1 MKSGVREMLFKNPY
15 WKWIKWLWIFSFL
28 GLLLFGGLIAA
39 ISKGWFG
46 ELPPIEELENPK
58 TYLASEIYAEDGSQL
73 GKYYLQNRSNAN
85 FEDLSPNL
93 INALVSTEDIRFY
106 DHAGIDN
113 NRLFTIVA
121 YNLVGRRQGGSTI
134 TQQLAKNL
142 FPRKRF
148 KSLKDKVITKLQEWI
163 TAIRIEQRYTKEE
176 ILTMYF
182 NTVEFGGNSFGIK
195 SASKTFFG
203 KSPKSLTASEAA
215 MLVGMLK
222 AITKFNPIINP
233 ANALARR
240 NTVLNQMA
248 KNNAITKEE
257 CAKLKSQPI
266 ELKYQEE
273 DHNEGLATYF
283 RETLRIELL
292 DWCEE
297 NGYNL
302 YKDGLKIYTTINPT
316 MQKQAEDV
324 VSEQLK
330 DQQKKFYA
338 HWKGREPWGKFKEL
352 ITLSMKRSDRYRI
365 LKQLGRSEAEITKEF
380 NTPVKMKVFSFNRGD
395 IDTIMSP
402 LDSIKYYKYFAQC
415 GLMSMDPVSGRIKA
429 WVGGHNYKYFKYDHV
444 NSTAKRQVGSTF
456 KPLVY
461 TLAIDNGYS
470 PCTVV
475 PNKPVVFEDYNDWAP
490 QNADE
495 TYTTPDMD
503 LYHGLQHS
511 VNNIVLYLMKNCVPG
526 GPKSVVDLARKLG
539 ITSKLEPYPSIA
551 LGTSDVSIYEM
562 VGAFSAFANKGVW
575 IKPVYLLRIQDKNG
589 NTIFENV
596 PQTQEALS
604 EQTAYVMCKMMER
617 VTTHGTAA
625 KIKYMYQI
633 PGAVG
638 GKTGTTQNYSDG
650 WFIGI
655 TPTLVTGCWVG
666 WEDRAIHFR
675 TMDLGSGSAMAMPIW
690 ANYMKKVVTTPG
702 LINIVNQ
709 WEAPQSPITIEMDCE
724 KYKET
729 QSQKAKPD
737 FMEE

>member
-1 MKSGVREMLFKNPY
+1 MLDMLFKNPY
-15 WKWIKWLWIFSFL
+15 WKWLRWLWVAAFS
-28 GLLLFGGLIAA
+28 GVLLFSSILFAIAR
-39 ISKGWFG
+39 GWFG

-58 TYLASEIYAEDGSQL
+58 TYLASEIYAEEGTLL

-93 INALVSTEDIRFY
+93 INALISTEDIRFY
-106 DHAGIDN
+106 EHSGVDN
-113 NRLFTIVA
+113 KRLFTIII
-121 YNLVGRRQGGSTI
+121 YNLIGKRQGASTI
-134 TQQLAKNL
+134 SQQLAKNL
-142 FPRKRF
+142 FPRKKF
-148 KSLKDKVITKLQEWI
+148 KHFHQKVITKLQEWI

-182 NTVEFGGNSFGIK
+182 NTVEFGGNSFGIR
-195 SASKTFFG
+195 SAAKTFFG
-203 KSPKSLTASEAA
+203 KSPKDLTPPEGA

-222 AITKFNPIINP
+222 AITRYNPKINP
-233 ANALARR
+233 ANALNRR

-248 KNNAITKEE
+248 KNDAITEDE
-257 CAKLKSQPI
+257 CEKFKKQPI
-266 ELKYQEE
+266 ELNYQEE

-283 RETLRIELL
+283 RETLRMELL
-292 DWCEE
+292 EWCEE

-316 MQKQAEDV
+316 MQAMAEETV
-324 VSEQLK
+324 AEQLK

-338 HWKGREPWGKFKEL
+338 HWKGREPWGQFKEL
-352 ITLSMKRSDRYRI
+352 ITMSMKRSDRYRI
-365 LKQLGRSEAEITKEF
+365 LKELGKSEKEILNEF
-380 NTPVKMKVFSFNRGD
+380 NTPVKMRVFSYTRGE
-395 IDTIMSP
+395 IDTVMTP

-415 GLMSMDPVSGRIKA
+415 GMMSMDPVTGRIKA

-444 NSTAKRQVGSTF
+444 NVTAKRQVGSTF

-470 PCTVV
+470 PCTLV

-490 QNADE
+490 QNADDKYSDPE
-495 TYTTPDMD
+495 MT
-503 LYHGLQHS
+503 LFRGLQFS

-526 GPKSVVDLARKLG
+526 GPKSVVELARKLG
-539 ITSKLEPYPSIA
+539 ITSNLEPYPSIA

-562 VGAFSAFANKGVW
+562 VGAFSAYANKGLW

-596 PQTQEALS
+596 PETKEAVS
-604 EQTAYVMCKMMER
+604 EQTAYVMCKMLER
-617 VTTHGTAA
+617 VTAHGTAA
-625 KIKYMYQI
+625 KVKYMYQI

-655 TPTLVTGCWVG
+655 TPTLVSGCWVG

-675 TMDLGSGSAMAMPIW
+675 TMDLGSGSAMAMPMW
-690 ANYMKKVVTTPG
+690 ATYMKKVVSKPG
-702 LINIVNQ
+702 LIRIVNE
-709 WEAPQSPITIEMDCE
+709 WEAPETPLSIEMDCTKFQAE
-724 KYKET
+724 K
-729 QSQKAKPD
+729 QNSGKAD
-737 FMEE
+737 FTE